1 MVYARK
7 KSVTFLFFPPQGLLV
22 ATIFCFF
29 NSEVSIFSKLSATF
43 FFDLTQNMFVFVV
56 ILNICLSF
64 VCLGARCVAKAL
76 EPVPHPVW
84 QHIYEPGRPAF
95 RILHGLLHDRSPSML
110 QHWQPH
116 GDSKRQEFSQ
126 SGEHHSPI
134 RQPVH
139 VRNSLTSGR
148 TASWRA
154 PLTEMCA
161 YRTYIWTLWTVDPRK
176 PFILPLGFSDL
187 QFMDGNWRKYC
198 ILFGILKSREHFPQ
212 WSTMENITHCQS
224 FWFLWLKWR
233 WTEEHNLM
241 KLFFFMALRL
251 IEGWA
256 TLMHWMMVV
265 LSMDLWIILAQRNCS
280 KRKE

>member
-1 MVYARK
+1 M
-7 KSVTFLFFPPQGLLV
+7 V

-29 NSEVSIFSKLSATF
+29 NSEVSIFSKLNVTF
-43 FFDLTQNMFVFVV
+43 FFDLSSHAAQNIFVFVV
-56 ILNICLSF
+56 IPNICLSF

-84 QHIYEPGRPAF
+84 QHIYEHGRPAF

-116 GDSKRQEFSQ
+116 GDSKWQEFSQ

-139 VRNSLTSGR
+139 MRNSLTSGI

-154 PLTEMCA
+154 PLTEMCP
-161 YRTYIWTLWTVDPRK
+161 YRTYIWTIWTVDPRK
-176 PFILPLGFSDL
+176 PFIFPTGFSDL

-212 WSTMENITHCQS
+212 WSSETLWRTSHIDSLSDFFDWNGGGLKNIT
-224 FWFLWLKWR
+224 
-233 WTEEHNLM
+233 
-241 KLFFFMALRL
+241 
-251 IEGWA
+251 
-256 TLMHWMMVV
+256 
-265 LSMDLWIILAQRNCS
+265 
-280 KRKE
+280 